1 MKKET
6 ILYGTA
12 VLIFT
17 NSAVKLMS
25 LVYRGVMIRLIGAE
39 GLGLTEIMM
48 PFYSFLIV
56 IASLGIPLAIS
67 NFISAETDEKRIG
80 DIFRTGT
87 VLLIVNGLAVTLLT
101 LFLFPLIRDIV
112 FSDRRVDPAFLVLIP
127 SVFLI
132 SAFSALRGFFQ
143 GSGLSSVIGKS
154 QVTEQFAR
162 LAVGIALVSLLIR
175 SGCSLPVLIIGFALA
190 SLIAEFCGGVYLLRK
205 HKKIRSSRKGTFR
218 KDLASRMLRTGAPIT
233 MSRIVISLTSA
244 VQAVIIPRIL
254 VSMGASVGEAATFY
268 GLFAGVALTVLHLPS
283 VVTGALT
290 TPLMPA
296 IAEANGRGETRL
308 RNERIAKSI
317 RFTNYTALPVLIL
330 LFYFAEEICD
340 LLFASPQAGYYLSF
354 LSLGGIFLYLQQPVI
369 TILQGMNR
377 FSRLFFHFCAA
388 DILYIAALAAL
399 WICGAFTAERLM
411 AVFIA
416 NDLMLFGL
424 NYFYL
429 KRITHFRLSFIKTY
443 AAPLVASAAALIAVI
458 SAEKYIMQTNITN
471 LWSMILSACL
481 FFLMYVFTLYISGT
495 FDKELIS
502 SLLSRRKHH

>member
-87 VLLIVNGLAVTLLT
+87 VLLIANGLAVTLLT
-101 LFLFPLIRDIV
+101 FFLFPLIQDFV
-112 FSDRRVDPAFLVLIP
+112 FSDRRVGPAFLILIP

-143 GSGLSSVIGKS
+143 GSRLSSVIGKS
-154 QVTEQFAR
+154 QVAEQFTR
-162 LAVGIALVSLLIR
+162 LTAGIILVSFLIR
-175 SGCSLPVLIIGFALA
+175 SGCPLPVLIIGFALA
-190 SLIAEFCGGVYLLRK
+190 SLIAEFCGGAYLFRK
-205 HKKIRSSRKGTFR
+205 YRKIRPERKGAFH
-218 KDLASRMLRTGAPIT
+218 KNLAIGMLRTGAPIT

-244 VQAVIIPRIL
+244 AQAVIIPRIL
-254 VSMGASVGEAATFY
+254 MSMGASPGEAATFY

-283 VVTGALT
+283 VITGALT

-296 IAEANGRGETRL
+296 IAEANGRGNHRL

-330 LFYFAEEICD
+330 LFYYAKEICG

-388 DILYIAALAAL
+388 DILYLAALAAL
-399 WICGAFTAERLM
+399 WICGAFTVQRFI

-416 NDLMLFGL
+416 NDVLLFAL

-429 KRITHFRLSFIKTY
+429 KRITRFRISVIKTY
-443 AAPLVASAAALIAVI
+443 AAPLISSAAALIAAV
-458 SAEKYIMQTNITN
+458 SAEKYFMQTNITN

-481 FFLMYVFTLYISGT
+481 FFLMYVFTLYISGAL
-495 FDKELIS
+495 DKELIS
-502 SLLSRRKHH
+502 SLLFRRKHR